1 MPGNDGPYAGLP
13 NNVVK
18 AANGVSYAYRDTGGE
33 GAVPLVLLQH
43 SRRPG

>member
-1 MPGNDGPYAGLP
+1 MPGNDSPYAGLP

-33 GAVPLVLLQH
+33 ATAT
-43 SRRPG
+43 R